1 MDADGIVGVLVGIL
15 GVHTLGNGSE
25 RVGQTG
31 VLLHL
36 CTLLGG
42 ELALTGDVFESLVDV
57 YIACCLIEQRTTGV
71 ELGLH
76 ARQHVIYGGEVDN
89 LLTELGTLLG
99 VGKTLVVSLLLYT
112 YRLGGDTETGT
123 VHQRHHILD
132 KTHTGAAA
140 ELSLGILVHELTSR

>member
-36 CTLLGG
+36 CTLFGG
-42 ELALTGDVFESLVDV
+42 ELALTGNVLERLVDV

-76 ARQHVIYGGEVDN
+76 A
-89 LLTELGTLLG
+89 
-99 VGKTLVVSLLLYT
+99 
-112 YRLGGDTETGT
+112 
-123 VHQRHHILD
+123 
-132 KTHTGAAA
+132 
-140 ELSLGILVHELTSR
+140 

>member
-57 YIACCLIEQRTTGV
+57 YIACCLIQQRTTGV

-76 ARQHVIYGGEVDN
+76 A
-89 LLTELGTLLG
+89 
-99 VGKTLVVSLLLYT
+99 
-112 YRLGGDTETGT
+112 
-123 VHQRHHILD
+123 
-132 KTHTGAAA
+132 
-140 ELSLGILVHELTSR
+140 